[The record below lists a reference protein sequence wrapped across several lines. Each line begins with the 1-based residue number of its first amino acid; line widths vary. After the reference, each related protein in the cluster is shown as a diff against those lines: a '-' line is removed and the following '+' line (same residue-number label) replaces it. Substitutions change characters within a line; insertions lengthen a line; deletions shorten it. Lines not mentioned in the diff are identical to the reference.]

1 MPSVLLTAFEP
12 YDQWEENSSW
22 LAIVELTR
30 WLEDTSHITTRRYP
44 VCFDSVRK
52 RLAEDLR
59 GNYDLVLHL
68 GQAPGSTHIRLE
80 AVGLNVHANGQPLVA
95 GAPAAYRS
103 SLDLSRWQQQLVQ
116 AGIPAQVSQHAGTYL
131 CNATLFL
138 SQHILAEQK
147 LSSQAAFIHLPL
159 TPAQAARE
167 PTMLA
172 SMSTPMIAAAI
183 AAMLETHRSIAT

>member
-12 YDQWEENSSW
+12 YDHWQENSSW
-22 LAIVELTR
+22 LALVELTR
-30 WLEDTSHITTRRYP
+30 WLEDTQHITTRRYP
-44 VCFDSVRK
+44 VSLPGVRK

-68 GQAPGSTHIRLE
+68 GQAPGATHILLE
-80 AVGLNVHANGQPLVA
+80 AVGLNVHANGQPLIDD
-95 GAPAAYRS
+95 APTAYRS
-103 SLDLSRWQQQLVQ
+103 ALPLAQWREQLCE

-138 SQHILAEQK
+138 SQHLIAQQQMA
-147 LSSQAAFIHLPL
+147 SQVAFVHLPL

-167 PTMLA
+167 PSMRA
-172 SMSTPMIAAAI
+172 SMSTPLVAAAI
-183 AAMLETHRSIAT
+183 AAMLQTQVVA

>member
-12 YDQWEENSSW
+12 YDQWEQNSSW
-22 LAIVELTR
+22 LALVELTR
-30 WLEDTSHITTRRYP
+30 WLEDSSHITTRRYP
-44 VCFDSVRK
+44 VCLPTVRK

-80 AVGLNVHANGQPLVA
+80 AVGLNVHANGQPLIA
-95 GAPAAYRS
+95 DAPAAYRS
-103 SLDLSRWQQQLVQ
+103 TLDLESWRQSLVDT
-116 AGIPAQVSQHAGTYL
+116 GIPAEVSQHAGTYL

-147 LSSQAAFIHLPL
+147 LSSQVAFIHLPL
-159 TPAQAARE
+159 TPAQAAAQ
-167 PTMLA
+167 PTMMA
-172 SMSTPMIAAAI
+172 SMSTPLVAAAI
-183 AAMLETHRSIAT
+183 ATILETHRSVAT